1 MAAITIRRPRSEVE
15 QRWDIEGSGASA
27 VFTEAPGDQGVEVR
41 SDCGDADLRRFKQL
55 LETGEVVRSD
65 AVPEGVRDLKES
77 LQQRA
82 AQPMQVVS

>member
-1 MAAITIRRPRSEVE
+1 MTAITIRRPRAEVE
-15 QRWDIEGSGASA
+15 QRWSIEGPGTSA
-27 VFTEAPGDQGVEVR
+27 VFTEAPGDQGVEVH
-41 SDCGDADLRRFKQL
+41 SDCSDADLRRFKQM

-82 AQPMQVVS
+82 AQPMPVAS